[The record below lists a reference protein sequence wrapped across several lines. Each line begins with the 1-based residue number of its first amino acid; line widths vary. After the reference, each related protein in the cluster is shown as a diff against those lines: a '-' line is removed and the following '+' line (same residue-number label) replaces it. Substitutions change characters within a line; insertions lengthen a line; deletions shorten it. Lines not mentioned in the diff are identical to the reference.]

1 MLHKKKETIYTFSL
15 LYSPSGQQQSN
26 QHQGFPNVQSFV
38 QELML
43 GAAIYCSAELFLS
56 PGVILSP
63 GTVAMEMCHILDGHV
78 QVAVWNSIVVWS
90 ALTMM
95 IAQSG
100 LKAQDRLLLF
110 ALLADLQGF

>member
-1 MLHKKKETIYTFSL
+1 MYVAQKKRNHLFFFTSLFTFRSTAVEPTSRL
-15 LYSPSGQQQSN
+15 
-26 QHQGFPNVQSFV
+26 PNVQSFV

-78 QVAVWNSIVVWS
+78 QVAV
-90 ALTMM
+90 
-95 IAQSG
+95 
-100 LKAQDRLLLF
+100 
-110 ALLADLQGF
+110 